1 MGGAGRSGPRCSCCY
16 DDAFGEREARGHQ
29 RQYRRD
35 GPRRTTRALATAL
48 APGGAVGLSLIDIGG
63 GIGGLQHLLLEA
75 GAATTLDVD
84 ASGPYIEV
92 AREEAD
98 RLGLA
103 DRMQFLHADFVTVE
117 ADVEPA
123 DVVGLDRVVCCYPDV
138 TALVGAAA
146 RHARRRL
153 GIVLPPDGLV
163 GRAVI
168 GVLNAWE
175 WLTRSAFRAYAHRHS
190 AVVEAAASAGLALV
204 SSERVGIWRMLVF
217 ERRVPLGADSQ
228 AGG

>member
-1 MGGAGRSGPRCSCCY
+1 MGGAGSDGPRCSCCY
-16 DDAFGEREARGHQ
+16 DDAFDEREARAHQ
-29 RQYRRD
+29 QRYRRE
-35 GPRRTTRALATAL
+35 GPRGTTLALARVL
-48 APGGAVGLSLIDIGG
+48 APDGAAGLSLIDIGG

-75 GAATTLDVD
+75 GAATALEVE

-92 AREEAD
+92 AREEAA

-103 DRMQFLHADFVTVE
+103 DRIRFVHADFVKVE
-117 ADVEPA
+117 ADIEAA

-138 TALVGAAA
+138 TALVSAAA

-163 GRAVI
+163 GQAVI
-168 GVLNAWE
+168 RLLNAWE
-175 WLTRSAFRAYAHRHS
+175 WLRRSAFRAYAHRHT

-204 SSERVGIWRMLVF
+204 SSERVGVWRMLVF
-217 ERRVPLGADSQ
+217 ERLAPLEGRR
-228 AGG
+228 